1 MIESGRARKSSFA
14 GFFDNKG
21 VQEEEI
27 QKVKESVRSLQAKW
41 FAIVA
46 VNCYT

>member
-1 MIESGRARKSSFA
+1 MIESGRVRKNGFA
-14 GFFDNKG
+14 GFFDNKSIL
-21 VQEEEI
+21 EEEI
-27 QKVKESVRSLQAKW
+27 QKVKESVRSLLAKW